1 MSDAVAVAQPVTQP
15 EPRAIFAARTHPH
28 AAAHSDPRI
37 ALSRG
42 PRASAVVACVDPA
55 GRILVVKQTAGPF
68 MGAWLLPGGNVE
80 DGERV
85 EDAAR
90 RELREE
96 TGYRAGELRLV
107 ALYEVRSVAGP
118 RFHYLVHL
126 YRGGELEGSAVA
138 ELNGAVLWARPREIE
153 IHPNLAVALAD
164 LGLLDRD
171 RASLFGDLAHIGVE
185 MRRLL

>member
-1 MSDAVAVAQPVTQP
+1 
-15 EPRAIFAARTHPH
+15 
-28 AAAHSDPRI
+28 
-37 ALSRG
+37 
-42 PRASAVVACVDPA
+42 
-55 GRILVVKQTAGPF
+55 

-138 ELNGAVLWARPREIE
+138 ELNGAVLWARPREAWIRQVFVQKHAGHE
-153 IHPNLAVALAD
+153 HVWV
-164 LGLLDRD
+164 GEVLDRYLQ
-171 RASLFGDLAHIGVE
+171 AST
-185 MRRLL
+185 